1 MLLPRRLSSLISTLS
16 LPFTHCQA
24 SCDVAGAVVE
34 TVLSILE
41 LPSFG
46 LVELE
51 GTHLNLLSVKLRY
64 ANLQVLHK
72 AAEAEPVLAALL
84 RLRTTAAVTAKAPA
98 TGASAV
104 ADADDALVSMYDV
117 GSHGAC
123 AALDGPPGANGR
135 LPNHR
140 PYLAHAAASSASSS
154 SSSSSAPPLHE
165 FQLSLLDLVLEC
177 NSSSNALAGNELHSR
192 ESTVRSLFAL
202 QRRGLLEYS
211 LAGPAIYLTVH
222 TSIVVHQCQ
231 QLQYSSLSSSA
242 AVTGAGIDQEAGLPL
257 SSLGAWLWQLA
268 GRVASTLSDID
279 RASARRTED
288 MWRIGSTIAAAVT
301 SSPAPPSSCVARSSG
316 DRPSDLLDAFDFDG
330 DMDSDMII
338 EGVDEDPPNVS
349 STATTQPGIRA
360 FLAHYM
366 EHLSSRPPEAASLI
380 AGAVVDDIE
389 AVNGESG
396 EALVCRRMIEA
407 FHAVPRP
414 IHSLALPDQQQQ
426 LLPDEDVKPEMQ
438 ALERDLKRLASD
450 VDMLARDQRLQS
462 VVRTVAG
469 PTLRTLRR
477 CTMRTTSNINVDS
490 ESSSTTNAT
499 DETLTTA
506 TWIGAEKEIL
516 ALYITRVLHGLAT
529 KAVPASA
536 WKDNGA
542 ICWGQY
548 KRFEFDSLL
557 NMVLFQ
563 LNTMRD

>member
-1 MLLPRRLSSLISTLS
+1 M
-16 LPFTHCQA
+16 

-64 ANLQVLHK
+64 ANLQVLQK
-72 AAEAEPVLAALL
+72 AADAEPVLAALL
-84 RLRTTAAVTAKAPA
+84 RLRTTAAVTATAPV
-98 TGASAV
+98 TGTSHV

-117 GSHGAC
+117 DSHGAC

-140 PYLAHAAASSASSS
+140 PYRQHVAASSAFSSS
-154 SSSSSAPPLHE
+154 SYTPPLHE

-177 NSSSNALAGNELHSR
+177 NNSSNALAGNELHSR

-231 QLQYSSLSSSA
+231 QLRHNSLPSSA
-242 AVTGAGIDQEAGLPL
+242 VVTDADLPL
-257 SSLGAWLWQLA
+257 SLLGAWVWQLA
-268 GRVASTLSDID
+268 GRVASTMSDID
-279 RASARRTED
+279 RAAARRTED
-288 MWRIGSTIAAAVT
+288 MWRIGSTIAAAAA
-301 SSPAPPSSCVARSSG
+301 SSPTAPSSSIAHSSG
-316 DRPSDLLDAFDFDG
+316 SRPSDSLDAFNYDRDRER
-330 DMDSDMII
+330 DMIM

-349 STATTQPGIRA
+349 STTTIQPGIRA

-366 EHLSSRPPEAASLI
+366 EYLSSRPPDEATASLV
-380 AGAVVDDIE
+380 GDAVVDDI
-389 AVNGESG
+389 GESD

-414 IHSLALPDQQQQ
+414 IHSLALPDHQT
-426 LLPDEDVKPEMQ
+426 LLPDKDAKPEKQ

-469 PTLRTLRR
+469 PTLNTLRR
-477 CTMRTTSNINVDS
+477 YTMRTASNCNIDI
-490 ESSSTTNAT
+490 ESSITTNAAG
-499 DETLTTA
+499 EVLITA
-506 TWIGAEKEIL
+506 TWIGTEKEIL

-563 LNTMRD
+563 LSNMRD

>member
-1 MLLPRRLSSLISTLS
+1 
-16 LPFTHCQA
+16 
-24 SCDVAGAVVE
+24 
-34 TVLSILE
+34 
-41 LPSFG
+41 
-46 LVELE
+46 
-51 GTHLNLLSVKLRY
+51 
-64 ANLQVLHK
+64 
-72 AAEAEPVLAALL
+72 
-84 RLRTTAAVTAKAPA
+84 
-98 TGASAV
+98 
-104 ADADDALVSMYDV
+104 
-117 GSHGAC
+117 
-123 AALDGPPGANGR
+123 
-135 LPNHR
+135 
-140 PYLAHAAASSASSS
+140 
-154 SSSSSAPPLHE
+154 LHE

-177 NSSSNALAGNELHSR
+177 NNSSNALAGNELHSR

-231 QLQYSSLSSSA
+231 QLRHNSLPSSA
-242 AVTGAGIDQEAGLPL
+242 GVTDADLPL
-257 SSLGAWLWQLA
+257 SLLNAWLWQLA
-268 GRVASTLSDID
+268 GQVASTMSDID
-279 RASARRTED
+279 RAAARRTED
-288 MWRIGSTIAAAVT
+288 MWRIGSTIAAAAA
-301 SSPAPPSSCVARSSG
+301 SSPTAPSSSIAHSSG
-316 DRPSDLLDAFDFDG
+316 SRPSDSLDAFTCDRDG
-330 DMDSDMII
+330 GKDMII

-349 STATTQPGIRA
+349 STTTIQPGIRA

-366 EHLSSRPPEAASLI
+366 EYLSSRPPDEATTSVVDD
-380 AGAVVDDIE
+380 AVVDDIE
-389 AVNGESG
+389 AVDGESD

-414 IHSLALPDQQQQ
+414 IHSLALPDHQTL
-426 LLPDEDVKPEMQ
+426 LLPDKDAKPEKQ

-462 VVRTVAG
+462 VVCTVAG
-469 PTLRTLRR
+469 PTLNTLRR
-477 CTMRTTSNINVDS
+477 YTIRTANNCNIDI
-490 ESSSTTNAT
+490 ESSITANAAG
-499 DETLTTA
+499 EVLTTA